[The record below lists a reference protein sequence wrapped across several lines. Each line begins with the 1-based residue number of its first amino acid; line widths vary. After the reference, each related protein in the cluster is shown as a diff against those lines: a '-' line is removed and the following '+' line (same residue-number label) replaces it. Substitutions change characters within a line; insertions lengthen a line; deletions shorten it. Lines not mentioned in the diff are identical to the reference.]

1 MSKIAS
7 NTCIYAIYV
16 WQNERIIARA
26 QKTFRGAAALQVSE
40 AAKKAAR
47 EPELL
52 ITALRLSF
60 RVV

>member
-7 NTCIYAIYV
+7 NTCMYAIYV
-16 WQNERIIARA
+16 WKNERIITRA